1 MSVNATSDNDTAS
14 AVGAVGTPTFNSG
27 VATAANGNPFVS
39 QPVSDDPNG
48 QTWQDRY
55 NGIQGVLKKMRNE
68 GTAAIELLT
77 AEKTARDE
85 EIAKLRQTLE
95 GNAPIL
101 AEFPTVKETLTAREQ
116 ELAAAQAKLERTN
129 LLLKHRVH
137 DDALTKL
144 VLASQLSTE
153 ELEETLVAFSQ
164 ASVAAQTAAVTNAAQ
179 GSVGVTGSPVATNS
193 NDEIATL
200 REKAD
205 VAMRAGKLNG
215 PDGFWTLNGQWAKLV
230 EESKK
235 G

>member
-1 MSVNATSDNDTAS
+1 MSVDTTNGNDGFGV
-14 AVGAVGTPTFNSG
+14 VGAPTISTGSVTTP
-27 VATAANGNPFVS
+27 AAQPVVS
-39 QPVSDDPNG
+39 QPVSDPNA
-48 QTWQDRY
+48 QTWLDRY
-55 NGIQGVLKKMRNE
+55 NGLQGHLKSYKE
-68 GTAAIELLT
+68 Q
-77 AEKTARDE
+77 TARE
-85 EIAKLRQTLE
+85 LETLRAVQTDYEAQMAQLRGTLQANE
-95 GNAPIL
+95 AQL
-101 AEFPTVKETLTAREQ
+101 QELPTVKETLTAREQ

-164 ASVAAQTAAVTNAAQ
+164 ASVAAQTAAVAQAAQ
-179 GSVGVTGSPVATNS
+179 GSVGATGSPIATNG

-205 VAMRAGKLNG
+205 AAMRAGKLNG
-215 PDGFWTLNGQWAKLV
+215 PDGFWALNGQWANLV